1 MSVPFRPTEVDV
13 AGLQIGKT
21 YYFKSKIY
29 NRILY
34 KGVLQSKDLKS
45 GHKTLVFKN
54 VVYVNF
60 NHHVKDKTLCFNK
73 YNNPL
78 SKINKDEM
86 IHDLN
91 DPISYSDQYRYFTSS
106 NDEIKEALFIRLLF
120 EMLDNCVKVST
131 EPQHS
136 EVGSLILS
144 FCGTN
149 TPNLGG
155 KKSRRRNRK
164 SRRKTRSRK

>member
-13 AGLQIGKT
+13 EGLQIGKT

-34 KGVLQSKDLKS
+34 KGVLQSKKLEP
-45 GHKTLVFKN
+45 GHKTLVFEN

-60 NHHVKDKTLCFNK
+60 NDVKDKTLRFNK

-78 SKINKDEM
+78 SKINKDKM

-106 NDEIKEALFIRLLF
+106 NDEIKEALFIRLLI
-120 EMLDNCVKVST
+120 EMLDKCVKVST

-136 EVGSLILS
+136 EVGSLISS

>member
-1 MSVPFRPTEVDV
+1 MQKPTEVDV
-13 AGLQIGKT
+13 EDLATGKT
-21 YYFKSKIY
+21 YYFKSHPY
-29 NRILY
+29 NGILY
-34 KGVLQSKDLKS
+34 KGVLQSNNLEP
-45 GHKTLVFKN
+45 GHKHLEFTN
-54 VVYVNF
+54 VVNVN
-60 NHHVKDKTLCFNK
+60 HVKDKTLHFKK
-73 YNNPL
+73 YNNPI
-78 SKINKDEM
+78 SKRKDVM

-91 DPISYSDQYRYFTSS
+91 ETSLYKYRYFTSS
-106 NDEIKEALFIRLLF
+106 NDKIKEDLHKRLQE
-120 EMLDNCVKVST
+120 EMLDKCLKESHK
-131 EPQHS
+131 PQHS

>member
-13 AGLQIGKT
+13 EDLATGKT
-21 YYFKSKIY
+21 YYFKSHPY
-29 NRILY
+29 NGILY
-34 KGVLQSKDLKS
+34 KGVLQSNNLEP

-60 NHHVKDKTLCFNK
+60 NHVKDKTLRFNK

-78 SKINKDEM
+78 SKINKDVM

-91 DPISYSDQYRYFTSS
+91 ETSLYKYIYFTSS
-106 NDEIKEALFIRLLF
+106 NDKIKEDLFIRLLI
-120 EMLDNCVKVST
+120 EMLDKCVKVST